1 MPAHVRKGDTV
12 VVRSGSH
19 KGQVGEVIR
28 VDPDSKT
35 VVIKGVNLVT
45 RHMRPTRTN
54 PNGGVVTREAPLDW
68 SKVNPVVD
76 GKPTRVRFQTKDDGS
91 RSASPLGA
99 ARFSAPSADPGR
111 RRRSLEVH
119 SRISMNA
126 SKPVARS
133 ERQRWQGDSQAEERS
148 NGQGHEASRQIRNR
162 EEEGPL
168 RRGSGNR
175 FRSRGQAAP
184 PDHVRVQGP

>member
-28 VDPDSKT
+28 VDPESKT

-76 GKPTRVRFQTKDDGS
+76 GKATRVRFQTKDDGS
-91 RSASPLGA
+91 KVRVA
-99 ARFSAPSADPGR
+99 ARGGKVLGTVRGPR
-111 RRRSLEVH
+111 KT
-119 SRISMNA
+119 
-126 SKPVARS
+126 SKKS
-133 ERQRWQGDSQAEERS
+133 
-148 NGQGHEASRQIRNR
+148 
-162 EEEGPL
+162 
-168 RRGSGNR
+168 
-175 FRSRGQAAP
+175 
-184 PDHVRVQGP
+184 

>member
-91 RSASPLGA
+91 KVRVA
-99 ARFSAPSADPGR
+99 ARGGKVLGTVRGPR
-111 RRRSLEVH
+111 KT
-119 SRISMNA
+119 
-126 SKPVARS
+126 SKKS
-133 ERQRWQGDSQAEERS
+133 
-148 NGQGHEASRQIRNR
+148 
-162 EEEGPL
+162 
-168 RRGSGNR
+168 
-175 FRSRGQAAP
+175 
-184 PDHVRVQGP
+184 